1 MPPSLLSLLSFH
13 LAQPNVYAT
22 FSPDSSEPLSHL
34 EMATLASRC
43 LWPTTASSSIFL
55 PGTYFRGKCRFSK
68 ASRYLSFN
76 TFYLFITVLLSCP
89 TQSSYG
95 VPCARLSPD

>member
-68 ASRYLSFN
+68 ASQPWTVSS
-76 TFYLFITVLLSCP
+76 ITS
-89 TQSSYG
+89 
-95 VPCARLSPD
+95 AD

>member
-1 MPPSLLSLLSFH
+1 MPPSLLSLPSFH

-68 ASRYLSFN
+68 ASQPWALVR
-76 TFYLFITVLLSCP
+76 TVTPQSVLGMFSESISESIYSC
-89 TQSSYG
+89 
-95 VPCARLSPD
+95 D

>member
-22 FSPDSSEPLSHL
+22 FSPDSSEPRSHL

-68 ASRYLSFN
+68 ASQLCRTTGLGETSWG
-76 TFYLFITVLLSCP
+76 LL
-89 TQSSYG
+89 G
-95 VPCARLSPD
+95 VNFRILC